1 MSDEHD
7 VLGKMDALM
16 RKHQPASPA
25 SAAPASPNIPTLTD
39 KADSDII
46 PVLTDV
52 ARSTLPPASQTPAAV
67 SEQPAAAELNA
78 EQLEQIKQ
86 ALQKHLGEII
96 EIAAAELVTQYK
108 DLLPQLIDAALQEAL
123 QNKVR

>member
-1 MSDEHD
+1 MSSEQD

-16 RKHQPASPA
+16 RKHQPTSPA
-25 SAAPASPNIPTLTD
+25 STTPAGPTIPTLTD
-39 KADSDII
+39 KATPDII
-46 PVLTDV
+46 PVLTEV
-52 ARSTLPPASQTPAAV
+52 ARGTPPPAPQTSAAMP
-67 SEQPAAAELNA
+67 EQPAAEKLDA

-123 QNKVR
+123 QNKTR